1 MAHHHTRSRADIRR
15 RSAHATQVD
24 DHDRSVA
31 TADGYTVSTT
41 WIDPVAVTDREL
53 EVIELYHGH
62 EIDRLLGRAR
72 RPKARGPP
80 E

>member
-1 MAHHHTRSRADIRR
+1 MTHHHTRSRADARR
-15 RSAHATQVD
+15 LSANAQTD
-24 DHDRSVA
+24 GCTRSVT
-31 TADGYTVSTT
+31 TADGYTVTTT
-41 WIDPVAVTDREL
+41 WIDPVEVSEREL
-53 EVIELYHGH
+53 EVIELYLGH